1 MIASFV
7 THRLREGWRMG
18 EREGHEEW
26 ERGEGCEEWERGRG
40 LTNGREGLGKCK
52 GEGRKENRW
61 GEERGGRNEK
71 FEGGREG

>member
-7 THRLREGWRMG
+7 THHLREGWRMG
-18 EREGHEEW
+18 EREGH
-26 ERGEGCEEWERGRG
+26 EEWERGRG

-61 GEERGGRNEK
+61 GKERGGRNEK